1 MPATSSKLD
10 HRALAV
16 VVRIA
21 RRQLRAADEA
31 WERLRRGH
39 DADALHAFRVALR
52 RLRSTLQAYRPQLE
66 GTVRPKDRHRLRRL
80 ADATGP
86 ARDAEVQLARL
97 RELRTE
103 LGADAR
109 AATAPLVRRLRRLM
123 RDGYATAN
131 DTIAARYPRTARALD
146 RRLRRAEI
154 PADGPSFGMVLG
166 RFVAMHTGGL
176 RPLLEHV
183 PAPDATRALHQ
194 ARIEAKRLRYVLEP
208 VRRDLPGS
216 TVLVHRLERV
226 QDLLGEVHD
235 FQVLD
240 RTLATA
246 RAHGLSA
253 RTLSSLRRSLR
264 ARQRR
269 AYAEVARSVAGTHA
283 DAVLG
288 PLDLLTARM
297 GAVRRPTLPLRG
309 PTAAPPAAVVSAYRR

>member
-10 HRALAV
+10 RPALAV
-16 VVRIA
+16 IARIA

-31 WERLRRGH
+31 WERLSRGH
-39 DADALHAFRVALR
+39 DAEALHAFRVALR
-52 RLRSTLQAYRPQLE
+52 RLRSTLQAYRPQLD
-66 GTVRPKDRHRLRRL
+66 GIVRPKDRHRLRRL

-97 RELRTE
+97 RELRAE

-131 DTIAARYPRTARALD
+131 DTIAARYPRMARALD
-146 RRLRRAEI
+146 RRLRRVEI
-154 PADGPSFGMVLG
+154 PSDAPPFGMVLG
-166 RFVAMHTGGL
+166 RFIAMHTGGL

-235 FQVLD
+235 FQVLE

-253 RTLSSLRRSLR
+253 RTLLTLTRSIR
-264 ARQRR
+264 VRQRR
-269 AYAEVARSVAGTHA
+269 AYTEVSRSVAGAHA
-283 DAVLG
+283 EAVLG
-288 PLDLLTARM
+288 PLDLLTARL
-297 GAVRRPTLPLRG
+297 GAVRRPTLPVRR
-309 PTAAPPAAVVSAYRR
+309 TSEAAPLAVVSARRW